1 MKYSTQELIRKSSSR
16 GFLPE
21 ALRRLVGRPVI
32 VKSYTLREAIGEKH
46 WYVRQSI
53 LKVKVDGKEMLVPNS
68 PFRMSETPGRMPVE
82 KIFAQEFLTKEALA
96 AMTSR
101 RGEES
106 VRTS

>member
-1 MKYSTQELIRKSSSR
+1 
-16 GFLPE
+16 
-21 ALRRLVGRPVI
+21 
-32 VKSYTLREAIGEKH
+32 VKSYTLKEALGERH
-46 WYVRQSI
+46 WYIRQSI
-53 LKVKVDGKEMLVPNS
+53 LRVKVNDKEMLVPNS